1 MAEATNIN
9 KITENTKQQNSNTK
23 MTNERART
31 DAIKGLHHKMHVGKH
46 KTNTMQGKI
55 TDNET
60 TTIATKLY

>member
-1 MAEATNIN
+1 MAEATNKN
-9 KITENTKQQNSNTK
+9 NTENTKQQNSNTK
-23 MTNERART
+23 MTKEHART
-31 DAIKGLHHKMHVGKH
+31 DTIKGLHQKTPVGKH